1 MEKKITI
8 KNKWSEITINEYIQI
23 IGILKDESLDELEI
37 NNYLLSILSGLD
49 IKDVRKLS
57 IQEYNNFLKASE
69 FLKKQPSTKLKKSY
83 IINNKKYNTTLKLSK
98 VNTGQYMDLQE
109 LTKDYESTIENISK
123 ILAIFLIPDG
133 KEYGD
138 YDILEVANEI
148 ENYFNI
154 EDAVTLTF
162 FFSNL
167 KKKLLIVSLLYLEK
181 MKKKAEKN
189 LNKKKKK

>member
-1 MEKKITI
+1 MAITA
-8 KNKWSEITINEYIQI
+8 SVCSIT
-23 IGILKDESLDELEI
+23 
-37 NNYLLSILSGLD
+37 LS
-49 IKDVRKLS
+49 
-57 IQEYNNFLKASE
+57 Q
-69 FLKKQPSTKLKKSY
+69 
-83 IINNKKYNTTLKLSK
+83 
-98 VNTGQYMDLQE
+98 
-109 LTKDYESTIENISK
+109 ISK

-148 ENYFNI
+148 ENYFSI

-181 MKKKAEKN
+181 MKKKAEKK
-189 LNKKKKK
+189 LNKKKK